1 MFDIP
6 VPAMKP
12 GASKMLCGN
21 NVYELMS
28 NNNSLVE
35 ELGRIWRDVI
45 EDESRR
51 SSTELRNKV
60 KKDFRMLGSR
70 FVSKKLFKNG
80 NIFLHNEKYFISE
93 VQKEVKKAVSPLFNT
108 IMLNIKLDFNP
119 DTIQKFQDVRKRSS
133 VLQDDTICFQ
143 RSSIVSYIRRRYNET
158 FLDPEFYAQVKEE
171 LILIHELSN
180 KGIAAGDEDSV
191 GQVGAA
197 GDEDS
202 VGQVGAAGDK
212 DSVGQVGA
220 AGDKDSVGQVGA
232 ASDEKLAG
240 QLSAAEGE
248 KLAGHG
254 GLSYF
259 PHTSSSNVA
268 HKSDEPDRS
277 KTGSSRDQTSASSS
291 DLSSVDF
298 ATTGAGGSKNHSPF
312 ESWRA
317 NITFPD
323 DKNDGQ
329 MYYVYYVIPQP
340 ELVAS
345 LTKMQGMLEYIDF
358 KMYIF
363 LFIFF
368 VQRSNKDFKDTS
380 IRSYR
385 RRRVGFVAK

>member
-1 MFDIP
+1 
-6 VPAMKP
+6 
-12 GASKMLCGN
+12 MLCGN
-21 NVYELMS
+21 NVYQLMS
-28 NNNSLVE
+28 NNNSLVQ

-51 SSTELRNKV
+51 STTELRNKV
-60 KKDFRMLGSR
+60 KKDFRTLGSR
-70 FVSKKLFKNG
+70 FVSKKLFENE

-93 VQKEVKKAVSPLFNT
+93 VQEEVKKAVSPLFNT

-133 VLQDDTICFQ
+133 VLQDDSICFL
-143 RSSIVSYIRRRYNET
+143 RTSIVSYIRRRYNET

-180 KGIAAGDEDSV
+180 KGVAAGDED
-191 GQVGAA
+191 A
-197 GDEDS
+197 

-212 DSVGQVGA
+212 ALAGQL
-220 AGDKDSVGQVGA
+220 GA

-240 QLSAAEGE
+240 QPSAAEGE

-298 ATTGAGGSKNHSPF
+298 ATTAAGGSKNLSSF

-323 DKNDGQ
+323 DKNDDQ

-345 LTKMQGMLEYIDF
+345 LTKMRGMLEYIDF
-358 KMYIF
+358 KIVYHAHGRTASPEEHDC
-363 LFIFF
+363 LL
-368 VQRSNKDFKDTS
+368 VV
-380 IRSYR
+380 Y
-385 RRRVGFVAK
+385 